1 MMITLFTLFVI
12 IVVGIL
18 GIEEDLDYYEE
29 FDRKKKREVR
39 GIVMIY
45 FKEYID
51 EKIGGAVEEL
61 NVRVEESK
69 WS

>member
-1 MMITLFTLFVI
+1 MIIILFTLFVI

-69 WS
+69 